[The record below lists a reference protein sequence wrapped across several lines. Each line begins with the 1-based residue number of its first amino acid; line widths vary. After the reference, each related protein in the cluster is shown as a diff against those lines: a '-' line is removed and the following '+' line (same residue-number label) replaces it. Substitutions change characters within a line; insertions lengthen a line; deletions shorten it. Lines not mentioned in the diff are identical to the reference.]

1 MNPVTNEKY
10 LSRKKYFS
18 LRYFECVT
26 KCESILMK
34 EGGKKT
40 TWKNHKEEKK
50 KFSEYNWVD

>member
-1 MNPVTNEKY
+1 
-10 LSRKKYFS
+10 
-18 LRYFECVT
+18 
-26 KCESILMK
+26 MK